1 MGRGENVLRRT
12 LDWDRI
18 SSFDGLEDL
27 RALKGKRVMQTTK
40 VKYIDDTQDEHDGKH
55 SMFTMAR
62 QYHETCQRGQWL
74 LKCTPPR
81 SSDPSKQ
88 PGKG

>member
-27 RALKGKRVMQTTK
+27 CTIKRKHVMQTTK
-40 VKYIDDTQDEHDGKH
+40 VN
-55 SMFTMAR
+55 A
-62 QYHETCQRGQWL
+62 
-74 LKCTPPR
+74 
-81 SSDPSKQ
+81 
-88 PGKG
+88 

>member
-40 VKYIDDTQDEHDGKH
+40 VNT
-55 SMFTMAR
+55 
-62 QYHETCQRGQWL
+62 
-74 LKCTPPR
+74 
-81 SSDPSKQ
+81 
-88 PGKG
+88 